1 MKKAWLGALLVL
13 GTAYGVSAQEDGA
26 AQGRT
31 NAATNFSNTSASQ
44 ATLYTASG
52 TGNLTLTNLAGDTG
66 AAPAATPIPA
76 EPPAEPTPKY
86 VFFGDRDDY
95 RWQLG
100 VGFEYVHFQSSQ
112 FNANMFGVNTTV
124 TYFTNTWF
132 AVEGDVVAAFGPDVF
147 PNSAPKLFAGA
158 GGFRVGGRRA
168 RWEPFAHALVGGSHL
183 QPQTAAGG
191 RTALMAQAGV
201 GVDFRVHS
209 RLSLRGE
216 ADWLYTNYF
225 SQNQNSVQVVA
236 GVVLH
241 F

>member
-1 MKKAWLGALLVL
+1 MKKAWLGVLLVL
-13 GTAYGVSAQEDGA
+13 GTAYGVSAQDDVA
-26 AQGRT
+26 VQGRT
-31 NAATNFSNTSASQ
+31 NTAANFSDTSASQ
-44 ATLYTASG
+44 VTLYTTSSPAIVTSSSA
-52 TGNLTLTNLAGDTG
+52 AGG
-66 AAPAATPIPA
+66 AYAAPAATPIPA
-76 EPPAEPTPKY
+76 EPAAEPTPKY

-100 VGFEYVHFQSSQ
+100 VGFEYLRFQSSQ
-112 FNANMFGVNTTV
+112 FNANMFGLNTTL

-132 AVEGDVVAAFGPDVF
+132 AVEGEVVTAFGPSVF
-147 PNSAPKLFAGA
+147 PNSTPKMFAGA
-158 GGFRVGGRRA
+158 GGFRIGGRRA
-168 RWEPFAHALVGGSHL
+168 RWEPFGHALIGGSHL

-191 RTALMAQAGV
+191 RTGLMAQAGL
-201 GVDFRVHS
+201 GIDFRVHS

-225 SQNQNSVQVVA
+225 SQNQNSVQVVG